1 MKMKKRNYPQAYLEE
16 CKHKVK
22 KIRRSKFIN
31 TELQSDSESELEFDT
46 GLESKLESNSKQF
59 SSDGPFVNFKQAKK
73 LLVISLTL
81 NRPKNY

>member
-46 GLESKLESNSKQF
+46 GLESKLESNSK
-59 SSDGPFVNFKQAKK
+59 
-73 LLVISLTL
+73 
-81 NRPKNY
+81 